1 VNDAYDNGFYRLPN
15 ALSHPCFSFEELVTT
30 LGRILEGRLG
40 PPEGDDRLKLVR
52 HHLAELD
59 GGQLACERMVDVL
72 ERIATDQAKPLP
84 RSWVHRVD
92 RWVARKGLQLLRQ
105 IKSRL
110 PGSHNRPEFQ
120 RHRYPGLPLDEVRSR
135 IARLQRLLRDD
146 TRIVVEPV
154 TATIYRLR
162 VE

>member
-1 VNDAYDNGFYRLPN
+1 
-15 ALSHPCFSFEELVTT
+15 
-30 LGRILEGRLG
+30 
-40 PPEGDDRLKLVR
+40 
-52 HHLAELD
+52 
-59 GGQLACERMVDVL
+59 
-72 ERIATDQAKPLP
+72 
-84 RSWVHRVD
+84 VD

-105 IKSRL
+105 TKSRL